1 MQIDLKG
8 LRALVTGST
17 AGIGEAIAARLAQN
31 GAEVVVNGR
40 TAERVAKAI
49 AALKTKAPDA
59 RFHAAPGD
67 VATQAGIDA
76 ILAAT
81 GPVDI
86 LVNNAGWFEPK
97 GAFEISDADW
107 HKAFDVNVLS
117 GIRMTRALA
126 PYMRDKG
133 FGRIVFISSESG
145 LQIPTEMIHYGMSK
159 TAQLSVARGFAQAL
173 RQTGVTVN
181 SVLPGPTL
189 SEGVGGFL
197 ENLARTEG
205 KSVADIE
212 KGFFEHARP
221 TSLLKRFIDPE
232 EVANVVAFVCS
243 REASAITGAPIRAEG
258 GVVLSIA

>member
-1 MQIDLKG
+1 MQIDLNG

-17 AGIGEAIAARLAQN
+17 AGIGEAIANRLAQN
-31 GAEVVVNGR
+31 GAEVVINGR
-40 TAERVAKAI
+40 TAERVSKAI
-49 AALKTKAPDA
+49 AALQAKAPGA

-67 VATQAGIDA
+67 VSTAAGIET

-81 GPVDI
+81 GKVDI

-97 GAFEISDADW
+97 DAFEISDADW
-107 HKAFDVNVLS
+107 QKAFDINVMS
-117 GIRMTRALA
+117 GIRLTRALA
-126 PYMRDKG
+126 PHMREKG

-145 LQIPTEMIHYGMSK
+145 VQIPTEMIHYGMSK
-159 TAQLSVARGFAQAL
+159 TAQLSLTRGFAQAL
-173 RQTGVTVN
+173 AKSGVTVN
-181 SVLPGPTL
+181 AVLPGPTL

-197 ENLARTEG
+197 ENLAKAQG
-205 KSVADIE
+205 KTVAELE

-243 REASAITGAPIRAEG
+243 REASAVTGAPIRAEG